1 MEYALRRGSASFR
14 TNSIDEENIAGDKT
28 RTHTS
33 ENVGYW
39 IFENNQA
46 AEMNADKN
54 VAMYSGNASA
64 YAIPGSDV
72 IYTIDAENAGS

>member
-1 MEYALRRGSASFR
+1 
-14 TNSIDEENIAGDKT
+14 
-28 RTHTS
+28 
-33 ENVGYW
+33 
-39 IFENNQA
+39 
-46 AEMNADKN
+46 MNADKN